1 MATPLDASTRDL
13 SPPGV
18 AFATA
23 TATRARASSGETT
36 TSSDSSAKM
45 MMTWSSVLGDASG
58 RARVGDDA
66 AAMPDARVVRA
77 ETMRAAACMKTGNH
91 REAREIL
98 FGNAFE
104 QLAESDALSF
114 AAMALRAEI
123 PYHLNDP
130 VGSLDALCAL
140 HARCASRARDET
152 TSEDAR
158 ARRGDE
164 DETRRRARWRDD
176 L

>member
-98 FGNAFE
+98 FGNA
-104 QLAESDALSF
+104 LSNSRR
-114 AAMALRAEI
+114 AMRFLLPRW
-123 PYHLNDP
+123 
-130 VGSLDALCAL
+130 
-140 HARCASRARDET
+140 RF
-152 TSEDAR
+152 
-158 ARRGDE
+158 ARRFR
-164 DETRRRARWRDD
+164 TI
-176 L
+176 